1 MEDVVINRANQ
12 KIDVNDFCTLTQLHM
27 KYEWLQYEPDALFEL
42 WCLADNEEQKKLI
55 EFLIHNFLYVNGKDL
70 DWGCKSIVNQIEIGW
85 GLTAENTIITA
96 TCNNSNP
103 DGSQMILQRI
113 KNKLSGEWREKMLYN
128 SLPVAAN
135 VLQENNNIVMVDDFI
150 GTGNT
155 MYRKVNYLLEIL
167 SKRNI
172 EKYSIYIV
180 SIAAMNFAKETLE
193 NLNIPYYSVHWLLKG
208 ISEKINL
215 PERMNAI
222 KAMEALE
229 AKLKDEVFG
238 RKLPKFGYKQSESL
252 FAIESNNIPNNV
264 FPIFWWTHLK
274 DNTLRKTLFHR
285 I

>member
-1 MEDVVINRANQ
+1 
-12 KIDVNDFCTLTQLHM
+12 M

-222 KAMEALE
+222 KAMETLE